1 MNYKYLSVF
10 SGIEAFSV
18 AVQSL
23 DFKAVA
29 FSEIEDFPSRV
40 LAHRYPD
47 VPNLGDMMKIDTGK
61 LGRVDWLVGGAP
73 CQSFSVAGLRQ
84 GLADARGNLTLE
96 YVRLA
101 HELAEK
107 NGLRGL
113 LFENVPGILSQA
125 DNPFGCLL
133 AGIVGHDDPLLPGD
147 KPKHGKSNKFW
158 RWIGAGYTA
167 VLDEECEETG
177 EFEEVTEGYHR
188 PRWPDAGMV
197 AGPRARLA
205 WRILDSRFFAVAQ
218 RRRRV
223 FVVADFR
230 NGFDPA
236 TVLFEPRGKGRGFAP
251 GGQAGQEIAGTL
263 ASRSAGGGGLG
274 TDMELGGGLQVASVD
289 VAPTLRAGG
298 NSTGGDRPHGSDVDT
313 AETLVIYEGNAEGGN
328 AELPSINA
336 SNGKKGINNQTPLIS
351 VFAIQERAVSENP
364 DAGPDG
370 IGVQSDI
377 AYTMEARGQTQA
389 VAFGLTDS
397 VTPKFAEEISPTL
410 TITSSSGGGH
420 PPSVIAFGSKDH
432 GGDAGDISPTLK
444 ASGHTGSHANGG
456 APPAVA
462 IAMRGRA
469 DGVELEIGDDKAN
482 ALRTGNGGSSKPMVF
497 QPKASHHQSMNPSD
511 ISPTLDKSKEVGIQ
525 SGPQVRRLTPEEC
538 EKLQGFPVGWTRI
551 PGLSG
556 WRTLGDDE
564 DADEFRAAGM
574 EVRTSKKTGKSR
586 VNDPDGPRYKSLGN
600 SFTTEPVNWIMSRVQ
615 ASLRGEP
622 MPRWQPMQLW
632 SKTRP

>member
-1 MNYKYLSVF
+1 MTYNYLSVF

-61 LGRVDWLVGGAP
+61 LGQVDWLVGGAP

-101 HELAEK
+101 HELADG

-167 VLDEECEETG
+167 ILDEEGEETG

-188 PRWPDAGMV
+188 PRWPDAGM
-197 AGPRARLA
+197 ASGPRARLA
-205 WRILDSRFFAVAQ
+205 WRVLDSRHFGVAQ

-223 FVVADFR
+223 FVVADFG

-236 TVLFEPRGKGRGFAP
+236 AVLFEPRGQGWSAAAGGEARQEVARETGDCVEIALALVRSGRGIERT
-251 GGQAGQEIAGTL
+251 GESRGQDPL
-263 ASRSAGGGGLG
+263 
-274 TDMELGGGLQVASVD
+274 VAV
-289 VAPTLRAGG
+289 
-298 NSTGGDRPHGSDVDT
+298 
-313 AETLVIYEGNAEGGN
+313 YEGNAEGGN
-328 AELPSINA
+328 ADLPSINA
-336 SNGKKGINNQTPLIS
+336 SNGKKGVNNQTPLVS
-351 VFAIQERAVSENP
+351 VF
-364 DAGPDG
+364 D
-370 IGVQSDI
+370 
-377 AYTMEARGQTQA
+377 TTQ
-389 VAFGLTDS
+389 
-397 VTPKFAEEISPTL
+397 
-410 TITSSSGGGH
+410 ITSKQNGSNPQPGDPSHPLARSAH
-420 PPSVIAFGSKDH
+420 PPVIAFGSKDH
-432 GGDAGDISPTLK
+432 GADAGDISPTLK
-444 ASGHTGSHANGG
+444 ASGHVGSHANGG

-469 DGVELEIGDDKAN
+469 DGVELEIGDDTAN

-497 QPKASHHQSMNPSD
+497 NPKAAGNETIGKSY
-511 ISPTLDKSKEVGIQ
+511 LDDGSTYTMDTNGNSSAVQ

-538 EKLQGFPVGWTRI
+538 EKLQGYPVGWTRI

-556 WRTLGDDE
+556 WRVLGDDE
-564 DADEFRAAGM
+564 DAEEFRAAGM
-574 EVRTSKKTGKSR
+574 EVKTNKKTGKSR
-586 VNDPDGPRYKSLGN
+586 VNDPDGPRYKALGN
-600 SFTTEPVNWIMSRVQ
+600 SFATEPVNWIMSRVQ
-615 ASLRGEP
+615 ASLRGET

-632 SKTRP
+632 TKTRP